1 MADRIGQTGEGRQ
14 RQEVKE
20 TRRQET
26 GDKEKGDKKTG
37 DKKTGNRETGEGRQ
51 KKRDRRWET
60 EDGRQRDERQEM
72 GDVRWFSDVISGK
85 KLYF

>member
-26 GDKEKGDKKTG
+26 RRRETRRPETGRQEKGD
-37 DKKTGNRETGEGRQ
+37 GRQ

-60 EDGRQRDERQEM
+60 EDGRQRD
-72 GDVRWFSDVISGK
+72 GRWFSDVISGK

>member
-37 DKKTGNRETGEGRQ
+37 NRETGEGR
-51 KKRDRRWET
+51 RET
-60 EDGRQRDERQEM
+60 EEEGQEM
-72 GDVRWFSDVISGK
+72 GNRGW
-85 KLYF
+85 